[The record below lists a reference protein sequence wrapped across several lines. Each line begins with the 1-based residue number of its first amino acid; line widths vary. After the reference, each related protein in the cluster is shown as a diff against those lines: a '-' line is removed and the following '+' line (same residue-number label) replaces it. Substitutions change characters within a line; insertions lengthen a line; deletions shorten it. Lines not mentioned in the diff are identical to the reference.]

1 MSKIQYHGAYTPGAQ
16 QAMSGTM
23 NIGNSLAN
31 IKVPALVLKA
41 DANEDVRKSNEEV
54 AKVIQSGKLIHV
66 EGSRHNLH
74 HDKLEATTEALKTFF
89 ATHKLY

>member
-1 MSKIQYHGAYTPGAQ
+1 
-16 QAMSGTM
+16 MSGTM

-54 AKVIQSGKLIHV
+54 AKVIQSGKLTI
-66 EGSRHNLH
+66 
-74 HDKLEATTEALKTFF
+74 LKVADTIC
-89 ATHKLY
+89 TLIN